1 MRRAQNPSG
10 LRRRGLRFRRHPQQ
24 QAGDA
29 GCLRRQRQLAAGDE
43 IELTRLPPDFQ
54 HHDTHRIAGE
64 RIGRRPQRAVDVSRA
79 HAHQQTGIQA
89 EFGPSAQRQRA
100 RLDFGKILTYP
111 NQRPPCRYPPRK
123 ASDKTRGRGTLP
135 AGFGKHLVHRT
146 QRESALQRRIGP
158 GMAER
163 HPGG

>member
-1 MRRAQNPSG
+1 MRRTHDPSG

-24 QAGDA
+24 QAGNA

-54 HHDTHRIAGE
+54 YDGAERIAGQ
-64 RIGRRPQRAVDVSRA
+64 RVGGNPQGGVDIGRA
-79 HAHQQTGIQA
+79 HRHHSAGIQA
-89 EFGPSAQRQRA
+89 EFGPSGQRQRA
-100 RLDFGKILTYP
+100 RFDFGKILTHP
-111 NQRPPCRYPPRK
+111 NQRPPCRRPPRK
-123 ASDKTRGRGTLP
+123 ARDKTRGRRTLP
-135 AGFGKHLVHRT
+135 AGTCEYLVHHA
-146 QRESALQRRIGP
+146 QREAALQRRIGP